1 MKFLIFG
8 AVVLLGFIL
17 SMTARFR
24 EGYRRPLIAI
34 YAVIALSYLV
44 WRVGWTLPTEGT
56 VNRVGGIAFLLLEII
71 TIAQTLGFGLLFWRP
86 APNRRG
92 PALFPGRCPTVDVFI
107 ATYNE
112 PVDIL
117 EPTIVAATQLD
128 YPADRFRV
136 WVCDDG
142 DRPHIKELAE
152 KWNVG
157 YLRRDDHEGAK
168 AGNLNNALAHT
179 SGEFVVTMDAD
190 MVLKPQFLRHMVGHF
205 ASSDV
210 AFVQAPQAFHN
221 ADVFQHNLFA
231 EHAVRNDQDFFMRHI
246 EPQRDMHNAAIYIG
260 SGAIFRRAALDEIGG
275 FVTDVITEDMATG
288 LVLQNAGWRAIYVNE
303 VLATGL
309 AAETYE
315 ELLKQ
320 RIRWGRGN
328 VQVAKKYGAHR
339 LRNLSLAQKWL
350 LYDSVHFWFFGIYRL
365 AFLLLP
371 IIVLF
376 TGVQILSVNLTD
388 FLLVWGAQFA
398 YSRFVYDAI
407 TKGRFK
413 TVWTAVY
420 ELAQAPQISTAVLQ
434 ELLFGKSIGF
444 QVTRKG
450 AEQDRATFSLK
461 AWPQLVLFLAS
472 IAAIGYA
479 VLQVRDHSWE
489 FLVPH
494 AVPLAWLLYN
504 TLCLLGAL
512 AAAIDHPRHRHRLS
526 IYQAPGRVHISQA
539 SSPVQIEALHTQKIC
554 FSVPVENLPEAARE
568 GRLELEGFEPLD
580 IKLEYAEEVGGTGY
594 VFALLEDISPANYAR
609 LISLLNHLNTQ
620 RFQNRPSPKRVGMYD
635 ATVGMMWRALVRPDR
650 IMGRG
655 KRRQLEL
662 TAKAPTPALEA

>member
-8 AVVLLGFIL
+8 AVILLGLLL
-17 SMTARFR
+17 SITARYR

-34 YAVIALSYLV
+34 YSVIAIAYLT
-44 WRVGWTLPTEGT
+44 WRIGWTLPPSGT
-56 VNRVGGIAFLLLEII
+56 VNKVGGYAFLILEII
-71 TIAQTLGFGLLFWRP
+71 TIAQTLGFGMLFWRP

-92 PALFPGRCPTVDVFI
+92 PALLPGRFPTVDVYI

-117 EPTIVAATQLD
+117 EATIVAATQLD
-128 YPADRFRV
+128 YPKDRFKV

-142 DRPHIKELAE
+142 DRPEIRKLAE
-152 KWNVG
+152 KWDVG
-157 YLRRDDHEGAK
+157 YLRRDDHAGAK
-168 AGNLNNALAHT
+168 AGNLNNALKHT
-179 SGEFVVTMDAD
+179 DGEFVVTMDAD
-190 MVLKPQFLRHMVGHF
+190 MVLKPQFLSHMVGHF
-205 ASSDV
+205 ADQTV

-231 EHAVRNDQDFFMRHI
+231 EHAVRNDQDFFMRYI
-246 EPQRDMHNAAIYIG
+246 EPQRDLHNAAIYIG
-260 SGAIFRRAALDEIGG
+260 SGAIFRRSALDEIGG

-288 LVLQNAGWRAIYVNE
+288 LVLQNAGWRAVYVNE

-309 AAETYE
+309 AAETYG

-339 LRNLSLAQKWL
+339 LRSLTLAQKWL

-371 IIVLF
+371 IVVLF
-376 TGVQILSVNLTD
+376 TGVQILSVKLTD
-388 FLLVWGAQFA
+388 FVLIWGAQFL

-420 ELAQAPQISTAVLQ
+420 ELAQAPQISIAVLQ

-444 QVTRKG
+444 QVTNKG
-450 AEQDRATFSLK
+450 SSQTRATFSWK
-461 AWPQLVLFLAS
+461 AWPQLVLFVAS
-472 IAAIGYA
+472 VAALTYCGIQIHKDG
-479 VLQVRDHSWE
+479 WE
-489 FLVPH
+489 FGIYH
-494 AVPLAWLLYN
+494 AIPMAWLVYN
-504 TLCLLGAL
+504 TLCLVGAL

-526 IYQAPGRVHISQA
+526 LFQSPGVACISTSPWSIQVEAVH
-539 SSPVQIEALHTQKIC
+539 VGKIC
-554 FSVPVENLPEAARE
+554 FSVPAE
-568 GRLELEGFEPLD
+568 RLNEVVHTHGTVQFAEFDPFD
-580 IKLEYAEEVGGTGY
+580 ITLEYAEVVGDVGY
-594 VFALLEDISPANYAR
+594 VFAFLDEVTPANYTR
-609 LISLLNHLNTQ
+609 LIELLNNLNTQ
-620 RFQNRPSPKRVGMYD
+620 RFQTRPSSRRVGMYD
-635 ATVGMMWRALVRPDR
+635 ATIGMMWRALVRHDR
-650 IMGRG
+650 IMGSG
-655 KRRQLEL
+655 KREYKQL
-662 TAKAPTPALEA
+662 TAPPAKD

>member
-17 SMTARFR
+17 SMTARYR

-288 LVLQNAGWRAIYVNE
+288 LVLQNAGWRAVYVNE

-376 TGVQILSVNLTD
+376 TGVQILSVKLTD
-388 FLLVWGAQFA
+388 FLLIWGAQFA

-444 QVTRKG
+444 QVTQKG

-472 IAAIGYA
+472 IAAIGYCG
-479 VLQVRDHSWE
+479 LQVRDHGWE
-489 FLVPH
+489 FLIPH

-554 FSVPVENLPEAARE
+554 FSVPVENLAEVAHE

>member
-1 MKFLIFG
+1 MKLLVFAAVIALGLFLS
-8 AVVLLGFIL
+8 V
-17 SMTARFR
+17 TARYR
-24 EGYRRPLIAI
+24 EGYRRPLIAL
-34 YAVIALSYLV
+34 YCVIAAGYLI

-71 TIAQTLGFGLLFWRP
+71 TIIQTVGFGLLFWKP

-92 PALFPGRCPTVDVFI
+92 PALFPGRYPTVDVFI

-112 PVDIL
+112 PSDIL

-128 YPADRFRV
+128 YPADRFKV

-142 DRPHIKELAE
+142 DRPEIAQLAK

-157 YLRRDDHEGAK
+157 YLRRDDHKGAK
-168 AGNLNNALAHT
+168 AGNLNNALTHT
-179 SGEFVVTMDAD
+179 NGEFVVTMDAD
-190 MVLKPQFLRHMVGHF
+190 MVLKPQFLAHMVGHF

-260 SGAIFRRAALDEIGG
+260 SGAIFRRSALDSIGG

-288 LVLQNAGWRAIYVNE
+288 LVLQNAGWRAVYVNE

-309 AAETYE
+309 AAETYD

-376 TGVQILSVNLTD
+376 TGVQILSVKLTD
-388 FLLVWGAQFA
+388 FLLIWGAQFA

-420 ELAQAPQISTAVLQ
+420 ELAQAPQISAAVLQ
-434 ELLFGKSIGF
+434 ELLFGTSIGF
-444 QVTRKG
+444 QVTTKG
-450 AEQDRATFSLK
+450 ASQDRATFSLK
-461 AWPQLVLFLAS
+461 AWPQLLLFIASLAALAHCGIQ
-472 IAAIGYA
+472 IAAHGWDFA
-479 VLQVRDHSWE
+479 L
-489 FLVPH
+489 PH
-494 AVPLAWLLYN
+494 AVPMAWLAYN
-504 TLCLLGAL
+504 TMCLIGAL

-526 IYQAPGRVHISQA
+526 IYQAPGRAHISHA
-539 SSPVQIEALHTQKIC
+539 PWPVQIEALHTQKIC
-554 FSVPVENLPEAARE
+554 FSVPAERLAEVAPA
-568 GRLELEGFEPLD
+568 GWLELEGFDPLD
-580 IKLEYAEEVGGTGY
+580 IELEYAEEVGGTGY
-594 VFALLEDISPANYAR
+594 VFALLTDVSPRNYAR

-620 RFQNRPSPKRVGMYD
+620 RFQTRPSARRVGMYD

-650 IMGRG
+650 IMGGG
-655 KRRQLEL
+655 KRHQLEL
-662 TAKAPTPALEA
+662 TAQAARPTVEA